1 METPDK
7 IIQSC
12 DPIDL
17 LSKLSYLKWLM
28 MTDAFSDRE
37 KQPFAFLE
45 VKYALHYVMAY
56 LLSHKLGETAH
67 QSILYERISALI
79 CTLAQEEAHRSLNE
93 ETTLDKLSEKLQYTQ
108 KDSGELLPLFY
119 EVPFR
124 HILEGEDDILSAK
137 YGCNSTDIL
146 NDFAKLVGAVNN
158 SVSDKGMKVSDFV
171 NRFNDY
177 CNSSVLIIPKNT
189 KSYDLFKTMS
199 GRIGQFAENEFD
211 QSYPISLI
219 KKFRKLFIE
228 DNDILYCPDL
238 ELVPNL
244 IVRCVERTMQQ
255 DKKQNPEWD
264 LRMKERTEELVNGAF
279 LHYFKGGTYHANSE
293 FGQKEKGE
301 SDGLFEFLGHLFIIE
316 VKAGKLSPDP
326 VESNNTTVHQSYK
339 ATIGK
344 GERQC
349 DKIVNHILE
358 RGGKFK
364 EDGHEFRLNYDIE
377 HIIKLVISFEDLS
390 AVLPDENVQAPNHTI
405 LMTYFDLLIVLDY
418 ISEPILSLKYF
429 LERRK
434 ALEHRLYI
442 SDEMIYL
449 CLFSYDMNFSN
460 RLNSQPFSS
469 SADNSTNI
477 VLDPHSFT
485 HEIEMH
491 YTQPERYPKPKIHSN
506 EFQRLVL
513 TALNGNEGISSK
525 WAMPLLMLPT
535 KFGDQLMSLFQRN
548 NYHEDFAPQ
557 VAMAR
562 FENGKHIAVM
572 VSKRHIG
579 KQRYVYYAIA
589 NRFFRKHGKV
599 KEIVSLIVD
608 GQRSRLEEIDHSR
621 KELNYQKTLDALQQ
635 IEAKFGFRQKI
646 YK

>member
-37 KQPFAFLE
+37 KQPFAFLQ

-79 CTLAQEEAHRSLNE
+79 CALAQEEAHRNFNE
-93 ETTLDKLSEKLQYTQ
+93 ETKLDKLSEKLQYTQ
-108 KDSGELLPLFY
+108 KDSGELLPSFY
-119 EVPFR
+119 DVPFR
-124 HILEGEDDILSAK
+124 HILEGEDDIISAK
-137 YGCNSTDIL
+137 YGCNSNNIL
-146 NDFAKLVGAVNN
+146 NDFLTLVGAVNN
-158 SVSDKGMKVSDFV
+158 SVSAKGVKVSDFV

-177 CNSSVLIIPKNT
+177 CNSSALAIPKNT
-189 KSYDLFKTMS
+189 KSYGLFKTMS
-199 GRIGQFAENEFD
+199 GRIGQFAEDEFD

-228 DNDILYCPDL
+228 DHDILYCPDL

-244 IVRCVERTMQQ
+244 IVRCVERAMQQ
-255 DKKQNPEWD
+255 DKRQNHEWD

-279 LHYFKGGTYHANSE
+279 LHYFKGGTYHANSK
-293 FGQKEKGE
+293 FGQKQKGE
-301 SDGLFEFLGHLFIIE
+301 SDGLFEFSGHLFIIE

-344 GERQC
+344 GEKQC
-349 DKIVNHILE
+349 DKSENHILE
-358 RGGKFK
+358 HGGKFK
-364 EDGHEFRLNYDIE
+364 EDGHEFRLNYDID

-390 AVLPDENVQAPNHTI
+390 AVLPDENVQVPNHTI

-418 ISEPILSLKYF
+418 INEPILSLKYF
-429 LERRK
+429 LERRQ
-434 ALEHRLYI
+434 ALKHCWDI

-449 CLFSYDMNFSN
+449 GLFSDDMNFSC

-469 SADNSTNI
+469 SADNSTHF

-485 HEIEMH
+485 HEIEMY
-491 YTQPERYPKPKIHSN
+491 YTQPERYPKPKIHLS

-513 TALNGNEGISSK
+513 AALNGKDSISSK

-535 KFGDQLMSLFQRN
+535 QFGDELMLLFQRN
-548 NYHEDFAPQ
+548 NCHRGFAPQ
-557 VAMAR
+557 VAMAG
-562 FENGKHIAVM
+562 FANGKHIAVM
-572 VSKRHIG
+572 VSKKHIG
-579 KQRYVYYAIA
+579 EQRYIYYAIA
-589 NRFFRKHGKV
+589 KRFFRKHGEV
-599 KEIVSLIVD
+599 NEIVSLIVD